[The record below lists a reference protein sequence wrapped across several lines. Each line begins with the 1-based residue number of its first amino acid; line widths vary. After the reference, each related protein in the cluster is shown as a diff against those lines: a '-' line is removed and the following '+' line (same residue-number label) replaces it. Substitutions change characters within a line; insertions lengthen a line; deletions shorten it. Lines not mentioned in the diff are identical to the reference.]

1 MKQTTP
7 TIGILG
13 AGAVGSYLVMGLSEK
28 YKENLWVIAD
38 GERKKRLEE
47 NGLNINDQHYILN
60 VKTPGEAHGVDFLFV
75 CLKYT
80 QLRSSLPDIEAIA
93 DKHTTVISL
102 LNGVDSEEII
112 GQRIGMEHMIYSL
125 IRIASQ
131 RIGNSIHFP
140 VPKGY
145 NGIYVGLPNQPAS
158 QDPRL
163 LAIADIFAD
172 TPIVLHLHQNE
183 EEYMKNILKTI
194 PEIEAFY
201 TVGIHKRRID
211 EAEFQDAFRKMIDRN
226 QETTVCFVVG
236 SFYLAGMAKEFINQ
250 EEENVRL

>member
-80 QLRSSLPDIEAIA
+80 QLRSSLPLQ
-93 DKHTTVISL
+93 IS
-102 LNGVDSEEII
+102 
-112 GQRIGMEHMIYSL
+112 
-125 IRIASQ
+125 
-131 RIGNSIHFP
+131 
-140 VPKGY
+140 
-145 NGIYVGLPNQPAS
+145 
-158 QDPRL
+158 
-163 LAIADIFAD
+163 
-172 TPIVLHLHQNE
+172 T
-183 EEYMKNILKTI
+183 
-194 PEIEAFY
+194 
-201 TVGIHKRRID
+201 RRSS
-211 EAEFQDAFRKMIDRN
+211 A
-226 QETTVCFVVG
+226 C
-236 SFYLAGMAKEFINQ
+236 
-250 EEENVRL
+250 

>member
-28 YKENLWVIAD
+28 YKENLWIIAD
-38 GERKKRLEE
+38 GERKKRLEK
-47 NGLNINDQHYILN
+47 NGLNINDKHYILN

-112 GQRIGMEHMIYSL
+112 GQRIGMEHMI
-125 IRIASQ
+125 
-131 RIGNSIHFP
+131 
-140 VPKGY
+140 
-145 NGIYVGLPNQPAS
+145 
-158 QDPRL
+158 
-163 LAIADIFAD
+163 
-172 TPIVLHLHQNE
+172 
-183 EEYMKNILKTI
+183 
-194 PEIEAFY
+194 
-201 TVGIHKRRID
+201 
-211 EAEFQDAFRKMIDRN
+211 
-226 QETTVCFVVG
+226 
-236 SFYLAGMAKEFINQ
+236 
-250 EEENVRL
+250 